1 MLKKEVKKIAVDYS
15 KKNIIFRKLIRKIL
29 YLKRKINYLK
39 YYYKYKIDDKIIL
52 FESYNGNNYSCSPKA
67 IYEYMKNNEKYQ
79 NYKFVWAFKDVE
91 KHKKLIDKQTILV
104 KHNSKEYYKYLSMS
118 KYWIVNSLIEV
129 SIKKK
134 KNQIYV
140 QCWHGTPLKKLRYD
154 INVDGAVLNTV
165 KEIRKRNDLDAVKFD
180 YFISPSK
187 FCTEKFTSAFNL
199 KKLGKENIIIEE
211 GYPRNDYLFKYK
223 NSDISKIKN
232 NLKIPKDKKIILYAP
247 TFRDNQHT
255 SGVGYTY
262 NLELNFDKLKQEL
275 SQEFVILFRT
285 HYFISNSFDF
295 SNYKNFIYDV
305 SNYDDINELYIISDL
320 LITDYSSV
328 FFDYANLKR
337 PMLFYMYDLD
347 EYKNKL
353 RDFYIDLEILPGPI
367 VKQEDDLIK
376 EIKSIDNYNAT
387 YHDKYINFN
396 EKFNYLDDGNATKRV
411 VEVIFD
417 EKNLK
422 KNKKSFE
429 KN

>member
-1 MLKKEVKKIAVDYS
+1 MNKIKKMIVDFS
-15 KKNIIFRKLIRKIL
+15 KKNIIFRKIIRKML
-29 YLKRKINYLK
+29 YIKNKTKYLK
-39 YYYKYKIDDKIIL
+39 YYYKYKVDDKLIL
-52 FESYNGNNYSCSPKA
+52 FEVYNGRNYACSPKA
-67 IYEYMKNNEKYQ
+67 IYEYMINNKKYKD
-79 NYKFVWAFKDVE
+79 YKFVWAFKNPE
-91 KHKKLIDKQTILV
+91 KYDLGKQTKIV
-104 KHNSKEYYKYLSMS
+104 KSNSKDYFKYLASS
-118 KYWIVNSLIEV
+118 KYWIVNSLIDV

-134 KNQIYV
+134 KNQIYL

-154 INVDGAVLNTV
+154 IEVKGSVLNTIN
-165 KEIRKRNDLDAVKFD
+165 EIRKRNDLDAVKFD

-199 KKLGKENIIIEE
+199 KKLGKENIIIEK
-211 GYPRNDYLFKYK
+211 GYPRNDYLFNYK
-223 NSDISKIKN
+223 KEDVAKIKKK
-232 NLKIPKDKKIILYAP
+232 LKLPIDKKIILYAP

-262 NLELNFDKLKQEL
+262 NLGIDFDKMQKELNKEYI
-275 SQEFVILFRT
+275 ILFRT
-285 HYFISNSFDF
+285 HYFVSNSFDF
-295 SNYKNFIYDV
+295 SKYKNFIYDV

-320 LITDYSSV
+320 LLTDYSSV
-328 FFDYANLKR
+328 FFDFANLRR

-347 EYKNKL
+347 NYKNNL
-353 RDFYIDLEILPGPI
+353 RDFYFDLDILPGPI

-376 EIKSIDNYNAT
+376 EIKNINNYNAT
-387 YHDKYINFN
+387 YHDKYIKFN
-396 EKFNYLDDGNATKRV
+396 EKFNYLDDGRATERV

>member
-1 MLKKEVKKIAVDYS
+1 MNKIKKMIVDFS
-15 KKNIIFRKLIRKIL
+15 KKNIFFRKIIRKML
-29 YLKRKINYLK
+29 YIKNKTKYLK
-39 YYYKYKIDDKIIL
+39 YYYKYKVDDKLIL
-52 FESYNGNNYSCSPKA
+52 FEVYNGRNYACSPKA
-67 IYEYMKNNEKYQ
+67 IYEYMINNKKYKD
-79 NYKFVWAFKDVE
+79 YKFVWAFKNPE
-91 KHKKLIDKQTILV
+91 KYDLGKQTKIV
-104 KHNSKEYYKYLSMS
+104 KSNSKDYFKYLASS
-118 KYWIVNSLIEV
+118 KYWIVNSLIDV

-134 KNQIYV
+134 KNQIYL

-154 INVDGAVLNTV
+154 IEVKGSVLNTIN
-165 KEIRKRNDLDAVKFD
+165 EIRKRNDLDAVKFD

-199 KKLGKENIIIEE
+199 KKLGKENIIIEK
-211 GYPRNDYLFKYK
+211 GYPRNDYLFNYK
-223 NSDISKIKN
+223 KEDVAKIKKK
-232 NLKIPKDKKIILYAP
+232 LKLPIDKKIILYAP

-262 NLELNFDKLKQEL
+262 NLGIDFDKMQKELNKEYI
-275 SQEFVILFRT
+275 ILFRT
-285 HYFISNSFDF
+285 HYFVSNSFDF
-295 SNYKNFIYDV
+295 SKYKNFIYDV

-320 LITDYSSV
+320 LLTDYSSV
-328 FFDYANLKR
+328 FFDFANLRR

-347 EYKNKL
+347 NYKNNL
-353 RDFYIDLEILPGPI
+353 RDFYFDLDILPGPI

-376 EIKSIDNYNAT
+376 EIKNINNYNAT
-387 YHDKYINFN
+387 YHDKYIKFN
-396 EKFNYLDDGNATKRV
+396 EKFNYLDDGRATERV